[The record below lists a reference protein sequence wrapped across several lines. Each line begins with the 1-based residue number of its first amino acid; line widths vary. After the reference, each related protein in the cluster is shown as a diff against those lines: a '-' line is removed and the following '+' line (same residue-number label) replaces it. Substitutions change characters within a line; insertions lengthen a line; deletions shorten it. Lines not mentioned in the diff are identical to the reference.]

1 MLSHFPA
8 LCVCPRVCSKK
19 PIFPRPGGSSATTTH
34 SLTSSRRPRMASAR
48 RSADPCAHLHG
59 RPSCSMRTTRHSPLH
74 LRGERSSSAS
84 TKGRRCLRRAGRSCN
99 RSCLGWRVQ
108 VSLCSTNIKKL
119 GMEVAHA
126 NSSSTTTSPAA
137 AASSSATRTSAS
149 IVVHQLPHGI
159 TSFPSQRAD
168 APCGTTSSLVAS
180 RARKSDRLLA
190 ETSMRLKRKPVA
202 FQEPPQGVRMSR
214 RLSHQVGNP
223 NRNDHCS
230 GASTQRV

>member
-1 MLSHFPA
+1 
-8 LCVCPRVCSKK
+8 
-19 PIFPRPGGSSATTTH
+19 
-34 SLTSSRRPRMASAR
+34 MASGLA
-48 RSADPCAHLHG
+48 AALTPCAHLHG
-59 RPSCSMRTTRHSPLH
+59 RPSCSTRITRHSPLH
-74 LRGERSSSAS
+74 LRGEHSSSAS

-119 GMEVAHA
+119 GMGMAHA
-126 NSSSTTTSPAA
+126 NASSTTTSPAA

-180 RARKSDRLLA
+180 RAMLERVIDFSLRPA
-190 ETSMRLKRKPVA
+190 CGSSGSPSRSR
-202 FQEPPQGVRMSR
+202 SR
-214 RLSHQVGNP
+214 RRGYACRGGYRTRSATP
-223 NRNDHCS
+223 IAMTTRS
-230 GASTQRV
+230 GASTSSV